1 MMRAT
6 DTAIKS
12 TGGQTERREGTQK
25 GTQMGGMTGIAGFF
39 RRQAEQWHEAKLR
52 AFRRRGLRGDP
63 AQSGVTIVELMVA
76 MTMFSIF
83 TTMFATAMVQFM
95 HTTQRSLMR
104 TQSATE
110 VETATMNISHFVQ
123 FAKGM
128 QTASS
133 ADGKSQALFV
143 LLPGYAVGN
152 SGTAEEQM
160 NSDLCVRITYRTA
173 TWSGDKLSDAGTL
186 SWTSA
191 RLASGSTGTVTYDDS
206 ADAVFASHIVNS
218 PSAASPYNRN
228 LFEVNGSE
236 LTFRPSDG
244 ATVGGSI
251 IASNTDVIVTARNY
265 DASSA
270 IAQCVVMP

>member
-1 MMRAT
+1 MR
-6 DTAIKS
+6 TA
-12 TGGQTERREGTQK
+12 QTAMRSQHGENERREG
-25 GTQMGGMTGIAGFF
+25 MHMDGMTAITGFF
-39 RRQAEQWHEAKLR
+39 HRQAAQWHEAKLR
-52 AFRRRGLRGDP
+52 AFRRRGLGDNP
-63 AQSGVTIVELMVA
+63 VQSGVTIVELMVA

-110 VETATMNISHFVQ
+110 VETATMNISHFAQ

-128 QTASS
+128 QTANS
-133 ADGKSQALFV
+133 ADGKSQVLFL

-152 SGTAEEQM
+152 TGTAEEQM
-160 NSDLCVRITYRTA
+160 NSDLCVRVTYHTA
-173 TWSGDKLSDAGTL
+173 QWSGNKPSEAGTL

-191 RLASGSTGTVTYDDS
+191 RLANGSTGTVTYDDS
-206 ADAVFASHIVNS
+206 ADAVFASRIINS
-218 PSAASPYNRN
+218 PSAGSPYDRD
-228 LFEVNGSE
+228 LFTVNGSE

-244 ATVGGSI
+244 GTIGGSVS
-251 IASNTDVIVTARNY
+251 ASNTDVIITARNY

>member
-1 MMRAT
+1 MVTCMAIETT
-6 DTAIKS
+6 D
-12 TGGQTERREGTQK
+12 GENERREGTQ
-25 GTQMGGMTGIAGFF
+25 MDEMTGITGFF
-39 RRQAEQWHEAKLR
+39 RRQAKQWHEAKLR
-52 AFRRRGLRGDP
+52 AFRRRVLGANP

-76 MTMFSIF
+76 MTLFSIF

-95 HTTQRSLMR
+95 HTSQRSLMR

-110 VETATMNISHFVQ
+110 VGTATMHISHFVQ

-128 QTASS
+128 QTANS
-133 ADGKSQALFV
+133 ADGKNQVLFV

-152 SGTAEEQM
+152 QGTSEEQM
-160 NSDLCVRITYRTA
+160 NSDLCVRITYHTA
-173 TWSGDKLSDAGTL
+173 KWSGSRISGAGTL

-191 RLASGSTGTVTYDDS
+191 RLAKGATGPVTYDDS
-206 ADAVFASHIVNS
+206 ADAVFASRIINS
-218 PSAASPYNRN
+218 PSASSPYNRD
-228 LFEVNGSE
+228 LFSVNGSE

-244 ATVGGSI
+244 ATIGGSV

-270 IAQCVVMP
+270 VAQCVVMP